1 MAQSLSKMIL
11 HVVFS
16 TKGREK
22 TITSSIRPRLHGY
35 LAQVGRDMGCDVH
48 IVGGVADHVH
58 LAVDFPRTITVADFL
73 KKIKGTS
80 SIWMKEQGKE
90 FSTFA
95 WQAGYGVFSVSA
107 SHKKKLKEYI
117 ANQEEH
123 HRELSFEDEYR
134 QFLKR
139 YEIEVDER
147 YLWD

>member
-22 TITSSIRPRLHGY
+22 TINSSIRPRLHGY
-35 LAQVGRDMGCDVH
+35 LAQVGRDMGCDVQ

-90 FSTFA
+90 F
-95 WQAGYGVFSVSA
+95 
-107 SHKKKLKEYI
+107 
-117 ANQEEH
+117 
-123 HRELSFEDEYR
+123 
-134 QFLKR
+134 
-139 YEIEVDER
+139 
-147 YLWD
+147 